1 MFLDEEIQLKQQLKE
16 EIREELK
23 EDIKDIKFKLNM
35 IVSIL
40 VDNNLITINVK
51 DIDDLIFNEDD

>member
-16 EIREELK
+16 ELREELK

-40 VDNNLITINVK
+40 VDNNLIPIDIK
-51 DIDDLIFNEDD
+51 DRDDLIFKEDD

>member
-16 EIREELK
+16 ELREELK

-40 VDNNLITINVK
+40 VDNNLITINAK

>member
-16 EIREELK
+16 ELREELK

-40 VDNNLITINVK
+40 ADNNLITINVK
-51 DIDDLIFNEDD
+51 DIDDLIFNED

>member
-16 EIREELK
+16 ELREELK

>member
-16 EIREELK
+16 ELREELK

-40 VDNNLITINVK
+40 VDNNLIAIEVK

>member
-16 EIREELK
+16 EIREEIK

-40 VDNNLITINVK
+40 MDNNLITINVK